1 MLGSIKIRTRFH
13 DDTGTTYD
21 PRYICK
27 WWRNS
32 SWYNCVTVTTN
43 ITIKT
48 EVHIMLRPLADG
60 EVAVGEG
67 VLYLDATFV

>member
-21 PRYICK
+21 PRYFCE

-32 SWYNCVTVTTN
+32 SWYNCVTVPTN
-43 ITIKT
+43 INIKT

-67 VLYLDATFV
+67 VFFLDATFV